1 MMKKKNLR
9 RWLASDSF
17 ADRTMANMITDWVA
31 I

>member
-1 MMKKKNLR
+1 MKKNYMR
-9 RWLASDSF
+9 RWLSSDSL